1 MKRRKFIQ
9 TSTLGSCSV
18 FISSSV
24 ISVLSSCSNSENLIQ
39 NNQLGMNSIPIDVIQ
54 GNFSNLLPIPMTT
67 NGVLTLRAQNT
78 TTIINNSIVNVL
90 GYQSNNI
97 LGLTIK
103 VNNGSNVSINLQNQL
118 SNPTNIHWHGLKIPS
133 DMDGYPTEVANS
145 NTSFNY
151 QFSVNQRAGLYWYHP
166 HTDGLTAEQV
176 FKGLAGL
183 FIVND
188 SEEQALNLPSDA
200 YEIPLVIQDKRI
212 TNNNI
217 IYNPSMSEVMSGY
230 MGDVILVNGESFPYI
245 NVETRYYRFRI
256 LNGSNARIYN
266 LALSNNA
273 FMTIIGNDAGLI
285 QAPLNVQSIII
296 GPGERLDVL
305 INFSGLVLGEELF
318 LENKIFSG
326 AGSAQGK
333 QTFNILKFKISNIV
347 NDNFNPPTTLS
358 HIIPINTSLVSKFRN
373 FDISNNGMG
382 MTGNGMQHTINNKT
396 FDSNRID
403 EVVNA
408 NATEIWTF
416 DNSQGTEPHPM
427 HIHGVQFQV
436 IQRIGGRNQLIA
448 SESGWKDTVLV
459 MPGEIVKVIISFE
472 NLTGKFVFHCHN
484 LEHED
489 SGMMLQYKLV

>member
-285 QAPLNVQSIII
+285 LS
-296 GPGERLDVL
+296 L
-305 INFSGLVLGEELF
+305 I
-318 LENKIFSG
+318 
-326 AGSAQGK
+326 
-333 QTFNILKFKISNIV
+333 
-347 NDNFNPPTTLS
+347 
-358 HIIPINTSLVSKFRN
+358 HI
-373 FDISNNGMG
+373 
-382 MTGNGMQHTINNKT
+382 
-396 FDSNRID
+396 
-403 EVVNA
+403 
-408 NATEIWTF
+408 
-416 DNSQGTEPHPM
+416 
-427 HIHGVQFQV
+427 
-436 IQRIGGRNQLIA
+436 
-448 SESGWKDTVLV
+448 
-459 MPGEIVKVIISFE
+459 
-472 NLTGKFVFHCHN
+472 
-484 LEHED
+484 
-489 SGMMLQYKLV
+489 